1 MPQGR
6 HRGSLNIYF
15 TQLDHVCF
23 QYYPTS
29 TLPHLPFSFMRV
41 SFFLSWMA
49 LSEIALTPSSCL
61 RGFFP
66 PRPSEQAWRMF
77 HGVAEGAPGV
87 TIDKYGSTLF
97 VQSWRAPIVR
107 LLGAYATSMI
117 GGIKRLFFFSITLDP
132 IQYIFHAEQ

>member
-1 MPQGR
+1 
-6 HRGSLNIYF
+6 
-15 TQLDHVCF
+15 
-23 QYYPTS
+23 
-29 TLPHLPFSFMRV
+29 
-41 SFFLSWMA
+41 MA

-107 LLGAYATSMI
+107 LLGACYEYDWRNKTPF
-117 GGIKRLFFFSITLDP
+117 LCFFQSHSIP
-132 IQYIFHAEQ
+132 YN